1 MANYWKKLNLKIV
14 PHIEMRARISS
25 GYNEDYIEA
34 SILQAASLE
43 AALRTSITTI
53 VGSRK
58 KNFKKYWDGDYRFSQ
73 LIDIYELL
81 GGRKAV
87 VERLKLYNKGRNM
100 IVHHIYEFKSIHEL
114 VSTAKTNFRLGKR
127 ITNQLIKEHR
137 LRE

>member
-1 MANYWKKLNLKIV
+1 MANYWRKLNLKIV
-14 PHIEMRARISS
+14 PHVEMRAKIAS

-81 GGRKAV
+81 GGRKAL
-87 VERLKLYNKGRNM
+87 VERLRQYNKERNK

-114 VSTAKTNFRLGKR
+114 VGAAKSNFRLGRKT
-127 ITNQLIKEHR
+127 TNQLIKEHR
-137 LRE
+137 LLE